1 MMQRLVLAVLFLL
14 AFGAGPAAA
23 QTCTLTDTSMNFG
36 TYTGTL
42 LNGTSNG
49 TVTCSS
55 SWDIPLNA
63 GTGAGATET
72 IRKMTGPG
80 GAELSYEVFQDAART
95 INWGNTS
102 GTDLNGTGNANITF
116 YGQIIAGQYV
126 APGTYTDTLSTATTN
141 FSVTATVLKD
151 CGVTATNM
159 AFGTYTGA
167 VATSTS
173 TITVTCTNTTTY
185 TVGLSP
191 GLATGATVTTRKMQ
205 NGTALLNYGLYS
217 DSAWTTNW
225 GNTLATN
232 WVSKTGTGA
241 AQNIT
246 VYGQI
251 PAAQYVTPGSY
262 ADTIA
267 VTVTY

>member
-1 MMQRLVLAVLFLL
+1 MKFSNLLKSALPTAILGFVVLGLTPTSAV
-14 AFGAGPAAA
+14 A
-23 QTCTLTDTSMNFG
+23 QAD
-36 TYTGTL
+36 
-42 LNGTSNG
+42 
-49 TVTCSS
+49 
-55 SWDIPLNA
+55 P
-63 GTGAGATET
+63 
-72 IRKMTGPG
+72 
-80 GAELSYEVFQDAART
+80 
-95 INWGNTS
+95 
-102 GTDLNGTGNANITF
+102 
-116 YGQIIAGQYV
+116 
-126 APGTYTDTLSTATTN
+126 ATTT
-141 FSVTATVLKD
+141 FGVSATVLKD
-151 CGVTATNM
+151 CIVSATALG
-159 AFGTYTGA
+159 FGNYTGA
-167 VATSTS
+167 VNTNTS
-173 TITVTCTNTTTY
+173 TITVTCTNSTTY
-185 TVGLSP
+185 TVGLGP
-191 GLATGATVTTRKMQ
+191 GLATGATVTTRQMQ